1 MKVKGTKQM
10 KKIVTGAVLVAA
22 ALVSFQTMAQ
32 PDRAQMR
39 QNFDTKMV
47 QPCQGKK
54 AGDEVTITT
63 RRGDKMQAVCTLT
76 AIPKPQS

>member
-1 MKVKGTKQM
+1 M
-10 KKIVTGAVLVAA
+10 KKIVTGAMLTAL
-22 ALVSFQTMAQ
+22 ALVSFSTMAQ

-39 QNFDTKMV
+39 QNFETKMV

-63 RRGDKMQAVCTLT
+63 RRGDKVQAVCTLT
-76 AIPKPQS
+76 AVPKPQS

>member
-1 MKVKGTKQM
+1 M
-10 KKIVTGAVLVAA
+10 KKFVTSAMLVAM
-22 ALVSFQTMAQ
+22 ALVSFSTMAQ

-39 QNFDTKMV
+39 QNFETKMV

-63 RRGDKMQAVCTLT
+63 RRGDKVQAVCTLT
-76 AIPKPQS
+76 AVPKPQS

>member
-1 MKVKGTKQM
+1 M
-10 KKIVTGAVLVAA
+10 KKVLTGAILAAVA
-22 ALVSFQTMAQ
+22 LTSFSTMAQ

-39 QNFDTKMV
+39 QNFNAKMV

-54 AGDEVTITT
+54 AGDEVTITA
-63 RRGDKMQAVCTLT
+63 RNGEKVQAVCMLT

>member
-1 MKVKGTKQM
+1 M

-39 QNFDTKMV
+39 QNFVTKMV

>member
-1 MKVKGTKQM
+1 M
-10 KKIVTGAVLVAA
+10 KKIVTGAMLTSL
-22 ALVSFQTMAQ
+22 ALASLSTMAQ

-39 QNFDTKMV
+39 QNFETKMV

-63 RRGDKMQAVCTLT
+63 RRGDKIQAVCTLT
-76 AIPKPQS
+76 AVPKPQS

>member
-1 MKVKGTKQM
+1 MKTM
-10 KKIVTGAVLVAA
+10 ATGAILMAT
-22 ALVSFQTMAQ
+22 ALVSFSTMAL
-32 PDRAQMR
+32 PNRAQMR

-63 RRGDKMQAVCTLT
+63 RNGDKMPAVCTLT
-76 AIPKPQS
+76 AIPKPQP

>member
-1 MKVKGTKQM
+1 MSKKGTRQM
-10 KKIVTGAVLVAA
+10 KTMATGAILMAT
-22 ALVSFQTMAQ
+22 ALVSFSTMAL
-32 PDRAQMR
+32 PNRAQMR

-63 RRGDKMQAVCTLT
+63 RNGDKMPAVCTLT

>member
-1 MKVKGTKQM
+1 M

-22 ALVSFQTMAQ
+22 AVVSFQTMAQ

-39 QNFDTKMV
+39 QNLDTKMV

-63 RRGDKMQAVCTLT
+63 RRGDKLQAVCTLT

>member
-1 MKVKGTKQM
+1 MSKKGTRQM
-10 KKIVTGAVLVAA
+10 KTMATGAILMAT
-22 ALVSFQTMAQ
+22 ALVSFSTMAL
-32 PDRAQMR
+32 PNRAQMR

-63 RRGDKMQAVCTLT
+63 RNGDKMPAVCTLT
-76 AIPKPQS
+76 AIPKPQP

>member
-1 MKVKGTKQM
+1 M
-10 KKIVTGAVLVAA
+10 KKIVMGTMLAVM
-22 ALVSFQTMAQ
+22 ALASFSTMAQ
-32 PDRAQMR
+32 ADRAQMR
-39 QNFDTKMV
+39 QNFETKMV

-76 AIPKPQS
+76 AVPKPQS

>member
-1 MKVKGTKQM
+1 M
-10 KKIVTGAVLVAA
+10 KKIVTGTMLT
-22 ALVSFQTMAQ
+22 ALALASFSTMAQ

-39 QNFDTKMV
+39 QNFETKMV

-76 AIPKPQS
+76 AVPKPQS